1 MNPAVGKGVGNDAN
15 LENISHDASDNVGLT
30 SPNTDYREKNGEI
43 IIDTGV
49 NYYRGHVD
57 ANVSG
62 GNGRL
67 GNDNDNEDVA
77 INLGCGD
84 EVLGTDPLTVLRSIK
99 MKYVDN
105 IVIASLNVNSI
116 RNKFDQLSSVI
127 RGNVDLLVVNE
138 TKIGQFVFR
147 APNLQWRGTL
157 PRG

>member
-1 MNPAVGKGVGNDAN
+1 M
-15 LENISHDASDNVGLT
+15 ENISHDAGENVGLT
-30 SPNTDYREKNGEI
+30 SHNTDYSEKNGEI

-49 NYYRGHVD
+49 NYYRGHVE

-62 GNGRL
+62 GNGRF

-84 EVLGTDPLTVLRSIK
+84 EVVGTDPLTVLRSLK

-116 RNKFDQLSSVI
+116 CNKFDQLSSVI

-138 TKIGQFVFR
+138 TKLDSSF
-147 APNLQWRGTL
+147 PSS
-157 PRG
+157 